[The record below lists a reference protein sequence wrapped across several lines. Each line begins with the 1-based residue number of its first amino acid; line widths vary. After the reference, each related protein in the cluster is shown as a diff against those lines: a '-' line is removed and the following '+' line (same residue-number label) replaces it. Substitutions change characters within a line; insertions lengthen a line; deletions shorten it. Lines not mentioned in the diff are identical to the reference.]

1 MNIKKYYLK
10 NNENIKKIKNN
21 ITIFN
26 LVFIMIYKNYYRVEY
41 VV

>member
-10 NNENIKKIKNN
+10 NNENIKKLKNN
-21 ITIFN
+21 IFN

-41 VV
+41 VI

>member
-10 NNENIKKIKNN
+10 NNENIKKLKNN
-21 ITIFN
+21 IFN